1 MDPAHEQ
8 ILSAALRAPSAHN
21 AQPWRL
27 IADAAGKCYELHYDH
42 TDYLPFDPD
51 DRDAYL
57 CLGAFVET
65 AALAAMRYGQRV
77 EFTPVFARDGSDLF
91 VGRITLRAA
100 RENDPADPLADAAAD
115 RHTNRCEYDRTPL
128 PAALAEELEALGCV
142 MVVPDLMSR
151 LVAKASVC
159 AWRDRRFVDDLAT
172 WLKLDDNHA
181 PTGMTPAGLPL
192 TKVETIA
199 LRVAFRARRL
209 PAPLARVFAS
219 RDVRLLSHATAVAVL
234 RSEDL
239 SAASLFDAGRR
250 LLRAWVAIGAAG
262 FAYHPISIA
271 VDRPETAPDV
281 AAISE
286 TACPWRSF
294 GSAIQPVPHLG
305 RTDAR
310 SPMSYSR
317 GCRRRTRV
325 ASAPSR
331 QPRGQVQYL
340 RRERQL

>member
-8 ILSAALRAPSAHN
+8 ILTAALRAPSAHN

-27 IADAAGKCYELHYDH
+27 IADEAGTSYELHYDH
-42 TDYLPFDPD
+42 NDYLPFDPD

-65 AALAAMRYGQRV
+65 AALAAVRYGQRV

-91 VGRITLRAA
+91 VGRITLRPA

-128 PAALAEELEALGCV
+128 PAALAEELNALGCV
-142 MVVPDLMSR
+142 MVAPELMSR

-159 AWRDRRFVDDLAT
+159 AWRDRRFVGDLAT
-172 WLKLDDNHA
+172 WLKLDDNDA
-181 PTGMTPAGLPL
+181 PAGMTPAGLPL

-219 RDVRLLSHATAVAVL
+219 RDVRLLRHATAVAVL
-234 RSEDL
+234 QSHDL

-281 AAISE
+281 AATSE
-286 TACPWRSF
+286 TACPVAVFRIGHPTSPAPRSNRRLLADVF
-294 GSAIQPVPHLG
+294 QTQVP
-305 RTDAR
+305 
-310 SPMSYSR
+310 SPH
-317 GCRRRTRV
+317 
-325 ASAPSR
+325 
-331 QPRGQVQYL
+331 
-340 RRERQL
+340 

>member
-1 MDPAHEQ
+1 MDPAHEL
-8 ILSAALRAPSAHN
+8 ILTAALRAPSAHN

-27 IADAAGKCYELHYDH
+27 VADGSGTCYELHYDH
-42 TDYLPFDPD
+42 NDYLPFDPD

-65 AALAAMRYGQRV
+65 AALAAVRYGQRV

-100 RENDPADPLADAAAD
+100 QQSDPADALADAAAD

-128 PAALAEELEALGCV
+128 PAALVEELEALGCV
-142 MVVPDLMSR
+142 MVAPQLMSR

-159 AWRDRRFVDDLAT
+159 AWRDRRFVADLAA
-172 WLKLDDNHA
+172 WLKLDDNEA
-181 PTGMTPAGLPL
+181 PAGMTPAGLPL

-199 LRVAFRARRL
+199 LRLAFRARRL
-209 PAPLARVFAS
+209 PAPVARIFAS
-219 RDVRLLSHATAVAVL
+219 RDVRLLRHATAVAVL
-234 RSEDL
+234 QASDL

-250 LLRAWVAIGAAG
+250 LLRTWVAIGSAG

-281 AAISE
+281 AAISA
-286 TACPWRSF
+286 TACPVAVFRIGHPTSPAPRSNRRLL
-294 GSAIQPVPHLG
+294 ADVLQTKVP
-305 RTDAR
+305 
-310 SPMSYSR
+310 SPH
-317 GCRRRTRV
+317 
-325 ASAPSR
+325 
-331 QPRGQVQYL
+331 
-340 RRERQL
+340 